1 MGNCWAGAG
10 AVRTVAMGT
19 SILPWSTGDCVCT
32 EAKTEK
38 KGEWAFY
45 RSEDRITYLRPLL
58 YCHNYCSKTL
68 TSRSRADNSHC

>member
-32 EAKTEK
+32 E
-38 KGEWAFY
+38 
-45 RSEDRITYLRPLL
+45 DREGKLVFNQVSQQIITYVCLRP
-58 YCHNYCSKTL
+58 CERANAL
-68 TSRSRADNSHC
+68 TKCLK

>member
-32 EAKTEK
+32 EGKTGRGRMGILLGVKTE
-38 KGEWAFY
+38 
-45 RSEDRITYLRPLL
+45 
-58 YCHNYCSKTL
+58 
-68 TSRSRADNSHC
+68 

>member
-32 EAKTEK
+32 DVKQT
-38 KGEWAFY
+38 
-45 RSEDRITYLRPLL
+45 DRGNEHFNWNNQRLL
-58 YCHNYCSKTL
+58 DQHVVPS
-68 TSRSRADNSHC
+68 